1 MAVRY
6 PRLDVIFSDH
16 RAALRAVTRAS
27 APAAKAAQASPV
39 QPVPAQSPVR
49 ATRVRTGDDTPPN
62 GLAIDPEQRVA
73 TVDGREVDL
82 TFMEF
87 ELLAHLVANPLRV
100 HSRRQL
106 MESVWGRPDNG
117 DTRTISTHIA
127 RIRRKLGPGHRPALA
142 TVRQVGYKY
151 DPRLA
156 AAA

>member
-16 RAALRAVTRAS
+16 RAALRAVATAS
-27 APAAKAAQASPV
+27 APARASGSR
-39 QPVPAQSPVR
+39 PASGEPT
-49 ATRVRTGDDTPPN
+49 APN

-82 TFMEF
+82 TYMEF

-127 RIRRKLGPGHRPALA
+127 RIRRKLGPEHRPTLA
-142 TVRQVGYKY
+142 TVRQIGYKY
-151 DPRLA
+151 DPRLSTA
-156 AAA
+156 A

>member
-1 MAVRY
+1 MAVHY

-16 RAALRAVTRAS
+16 RAALRAAATAS
-27 APAAKAAQASPV
+27 APA
-39 QPVPAQSPVR
+39 
-49 ATRVRTGDDTPPN
+49 RTTATPPN

-127 RIRRKLGPGHRPALA
+127 RIRRKLGPGQRPALA